1 MVVVDTVS
9 TRFEADLLAA
19 KLGANGILWEV
30 RGGFQRMLMYPVG
43 PLDVLVPVEEE
54 EEARLVLSPDAEVSP
69 DVVFEGQDPQDF
81 APGRSSPR
89 APSPAVRW
97 MISLGVGLW
106 VFALLWA
113 LFTAFW

>member
-9 TRFEADLLAA
+9 TCFEADLLAA
-19 KLGANGILWEV
+19 KLGVANGILWEV

-54 EEARLVLSPDAEVSP
+54 EEVLGWCCPPTPRSAPMSSSKDRTRRTRSRAEP
-69 DVVFEGQDPQDF
+69 
-81 APGRSSPR
+81 PR

-97 MISLGVGLW
+97 MI
-106 VFALLWA
+106 
-113 LFTAFW
+113 